1 LSDVVDE
8 VAEVP
13 VAVVAAAVEA
23 VPNDLSRYLAVADG
37 TAEAV
42 LVGLSDD
49 LALDAGA
56 VEAVM
61 SRYLA

>member
-1 LSDVVDE
+1 MSDVVDE